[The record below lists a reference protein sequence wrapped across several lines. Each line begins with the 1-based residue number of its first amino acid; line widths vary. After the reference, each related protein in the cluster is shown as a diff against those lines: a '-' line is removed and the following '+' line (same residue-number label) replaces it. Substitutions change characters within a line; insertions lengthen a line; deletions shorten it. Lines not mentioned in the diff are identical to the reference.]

1 MRQIKSNLILTAL
14 SFFAGCSFA
23 QSIPWGTWT
32 TVDEHTGAATSIV
45 KVVETENGLMGTIDR
60 ILDPAKADARCT
72 ACTDE
77 RKDQPIAGMVIFRD
91 VKIKEDQALTWDGG
105 QILDPKSGN
114 TYRVRIRLLDD
125 GKTLEVRGYK
135 GTPFLGRTQLWKRL
149 TDDASANGSPTP
161 SSAPASTNSARP

>member
-1 MRQIKSNLILTAL
+1 MRQIKSKLILTSL
-14 SFFAGCSFA
+14 SVFAGCSLA
-23 QSIPWGTWT
+23 QSTPWGSWT

-60 ILDPAKADARCT
+60 ILDPTKADARCT

-114 TYRVRIRLLDD
+114 TYRVRIRVIDD

-149 TDDASANGSPTP
+149 TEDTVANGSPEP
-161 SSAPASTNSARP
+161 SSAPSSNSASRP

>member
-1 MRQIKSNLILTAL
+1 MRQIKSNLFLTAL

-45 KVVETENGLMGTIDR
+45 KVVETENGLVGTIER
-60 ILDPAKADARCT
+60 ILDPSKADARCT

-114 TYRVRIRLLDD
+114 TYRVRIRLIDD

-149 TDDASANGSPTP
+149 ADDAVVNGSPAP
-161 SSAPASTNSARP
+161 SSAPASNGSRP

>member
-14 SFFAGCSFA
+14 SVFAGCSLA

-60 ILDPAKADARCT
+60 ILDPAKADVRCT

-114 TYRVRIRLLDD
+114 TYRVRIRLIDD

-149 TDDASANGSPTP
+149 ADDAVVNGSPAP
-161 SSAPASTNSARP
+161 SSAPASNGSRP

>member
-60 ILDPAKADARCT
+60 ILDPAKADVRCT

-91 VKIKEDQALTWDGG
+91 PNGHRMITTPVRRILRVAG
-105 QILDPKSGN
+105 QEVYYLQTTNSR
-114 TYRVRIRLLDD
+114 YR
-125 GKTLEVRGYK
+125 LEVR
-135 GTPFLGRTQLWKRL
+135 R
-149 TDDASANGSPTP
+149 
-161 SSAPASTNSARP
+161 SSALPTENTYVK

>member
-1 MRQIKSNLILTAL
+1 MRQIKFNLILTAL
-14 SFFAGCSFA
+14 SFFTGCAFA

-32 TVDEHTGAATSIV
+32 TVDEHTGTATSVV
-45 KVVETENGLMGTIDR
+45 KVIETDNGLMGTIDR
-60 ILDPAKADARCT
+60 ILDPAKVDARCT

-114 TYRVRIRLLDD
+114 TYRVRIRLIDD

-149 TDDASANGSPTP
+149 AEDAAVNGSP
-161 SSAPASTNSARP
+161 ARP